1 MTPTLTR
8 CRARDVRIGDEV
20 EQVGEMVDVTNVVS
34 GANGQVYVVTESRN
48 GTIVVVERDPGELVS
63 VWR

>member
-8 CRARDVRIGDEV
+8 SRARDVRVGDEM
-20 EQVGEMVDVTNVVS
+20 EQAGEMVDVTNVVP
-34 GANGQVYVVTESRN
+34 GANGQVYVVTESKS
-48 GTIVVVERDPGELVS
+48 GAIVVFERDPGELVS